1 MKTNILAVGA
11 HPDDVELGALGSL
24 IRWSK
29 HGKIT
34 LVVVSNGE
42 NGYAKN
48 SEKENERVEEAKRSA
63 RACNA
68 EIIFLGL
75 NDGSIPNNIETVSK
89 LDRIIRDIKPD
100 RLLVHHPDDVHQDH
114 RNVALS
120 TISAA
125 RRTKEVLFYE
135 TPSTTRSSFQPNFY
149 VNISL
154 EIEAKLGVLQIHK
167 SQRNKD
173 YFSQEAVFGVAAY
186 HALSINK
193 MNSYYEAFQVY
204 RYIVE

>member
-1 MKTNILAVGA
+1 MKTNILAIGA
-11 HPDDVELGALGSL
+11 HPDDVELGTLGSL
-24 IRWSK
+24 IKWSK
-29 HGKIT
+29 HGRIT
-34 LVVVSNGE
+34 MVVCSNGE
-42 NGYAKN
+42 KGSSKDQ
-48 SEKENERVEEAKRSA
+48 EKTNHRVEEAKRSA
-63 RACNA
+63 RACDA

-75 NDGSIPNNIETVSK
+75 EDGAIPNNLETVSK
-89 LDRIIRDIKPD
+89 LDQIIRDVKPD

-154 EIEAKLGVLQIHK
+154 EIDAKFKVLQIHQ
-167 SQRNKD
+167 SQRTKD
-173 YFSQEAVFGVAAY
+173 YFSREAVYGVAAY
-186 HALSINK
+186 HALTINK
-193 MNSYYEAFQVY
+193 MNAYYEAFQVF